1 MAGRNTHCWIPN
13 AEECYVIAKIVAP
26 DAGGTITVKAGREGT
41 GKEQRVDT
49 ASTLPIEDIGNIDN
63 LEEDL
68 VQMECVHEASILH
81 NLQARHMED
90 HIYTAL
96 GRPVV
101 RSLLSFIPHSFS
113 TAASD
118 RSLMISTALLLCV
131 CVAASSSR

>member
-1 MAGRNTHCWIPN
+1 MARNTHIWIPN
-13 AEECYVIAKIVAP
+13 AEECYLIAKIVST
-26 DAGGTITVKAGREGT
+26 AGDKIKVKLGRDGAGAA
-41 GKEQRVDT
+41 KSVDP
-49 ASTLPIEDIGNIDN
+49 ASCLPIEDINNIDN

-81 NLQARHMED
+81 NLRARHMED